1 MFKAIVADHAADLK
15 TLVTVFMHTT
25 ENAQEN
31 AMLEK
36 RAENWQSTKISDESN
51 EVGEPIA
58 ENNFSDAAVAAAEFA
73 NERRQLLEQL
83 ELARQETAHVRRSGD
98 ELLSLITHELRTPLT
113 ALLGWTQ
120 MLLDDKLDRTMQQR
134 AFQIIHRNAQTQ
146 NKLIE
151 DLLDASRILK
161 GKLEIQPQRFSL
173 HSVVTA
179 AVAAATPLAAAKH
192 LTIQSFVDENFAP
205 LYADPQRLK
214 QILCNLLSNAIK
226 FTPKNGEVRIDV
238 QEVDEF
244 AEIAVH
250 DTGVG
255 IKPDALEKIFDCDWQ
270 IAIRPNRKTGG
281 LGLGLPIAKH
291 LVERHGGTISAESA
305 GENQGATFK
314 LKMPLD
320 LATATR
326 RAAND
331 EILAGD
337 SADQVH

>member
-1 MFKAIVADHAADLK
+1 MP
-15 TLVTVFMHTT
+15 TT

-31 AMLEK
+31 ALLET
-36 RAENWQSTKISDESN
+36 RAEDWQLTKVSGESN
-51 EVGEPIA
+51 DVDEQIA
-58 ENNFSDAAVAAAEFA
+58 ANSFNDAAVAATDFA
-73 NERRQLLEQL
+73 DERRRLLEQI
-83 ELARQETAHVRRSGD
+83 ELARQETAFMRRSGD

-120 MLLDDKLDRTMQQR
+120 MLIDDKLDRAMQQR

-173 HSVVTA
+173 FSVVTA

-244 AEIAVH
+244 AEIAIH

-255 IKPDALEKIFDCDWQ
+255 IKADALEKIFDCDWQ

-320 LATATR
+320 LAGANRRTANSENL
-326 RAAND
+326 ADDLANQ
-331 EILAGD
+331 I
-337 SADQVH
+337 H